1 MRWFR
6 STSTGTMPRDMW
18 VNREET
24 DMDKYEQ
31 LIIEIIEFPNEDVVT
46 DSNSNQDVQTS
57 DVTFYNQT

>member
-1 MRWFR
+1 
-6 STSTGTMPRDMW
+6 MPRNMW

-46 DSNSNQDVQTS
+46 DSNPNQDVQTS
-57 DVTFYNQT
+57 DETLYIQT

>member
-1 MRWFR
+1 
-6 STSTGTMPRDMW
+6 MPRDMW

-46 DSNSNQDVQTS
+46 DSNQDVQTG
-57 DVTFYNQT
+57 DETF

>member
-1 MRWFR
+1 
-6 STSTGTMPRDMW
+6 MW
-18 VNREET
+18 VDREET

-57 DVTFYNQT
+57 DETFYNQT